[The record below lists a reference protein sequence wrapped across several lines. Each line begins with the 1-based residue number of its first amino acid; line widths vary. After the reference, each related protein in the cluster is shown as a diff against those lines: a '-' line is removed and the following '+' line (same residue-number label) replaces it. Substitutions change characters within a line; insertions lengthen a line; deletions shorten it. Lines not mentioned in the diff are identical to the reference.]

1 MFNSHPT
8 IHNSANKGYKWFCLM
23 WRSIIM
29 TPPPKLFMEFD
40 IYVTLSIAMQP
51 LSLTSD
57 HANMMLCMMHV
68 VILVINMHDKTNI

>member
-1 MFNSHPT
+1 
-8 IHNSANKGYKWFCLM
+8 
-23 WRSIIM
+23 M